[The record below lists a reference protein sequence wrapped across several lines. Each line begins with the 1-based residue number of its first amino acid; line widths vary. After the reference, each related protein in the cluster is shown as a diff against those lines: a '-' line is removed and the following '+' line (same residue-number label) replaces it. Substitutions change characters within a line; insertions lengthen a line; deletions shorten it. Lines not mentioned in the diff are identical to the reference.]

1 MTQGG
6 FRVRS
11 IRDVGALLLAVSLAL
26 PMSTCSASKPFGQ
39 CEPPPAF
46 RLPQPGEAAP
56 RLYTH
61 WNYAWPGCG
70 TWREPAFML
79 VPLAFLWPLGVIL
92 FSRSA
97 FLGRLARLLFWLEIL
112 PLCYAAL
119 IIYWAGW
126 VIGKP
131 AVGAFTGGAG
141 VALSAG
147 SWIGDVVRWAR
158 ARLAVYRGA
167 G

>member
-11 IRDVGALLLAVSLAL
+11 IRGVGALLLAVSLAL
-26 PMSTCSASKPFGQ
+26 PMSTCSTTRPYGQ
-39 CEPPPAF
+39 CEQPPAF
-46 RLPQPGEAAP
+46 WLPKPGQAP
-56 RLYTH
+56 KRLYTH

-70 TWREPAFML
+70 TWREPAFTL
-79 VPLAFLWPLGVIL
+79 VPLAFLWPLSLLL

-97 FLGRLARLLFWLEIL
+97 VLRRLARLLFWLEFV
-112 PLCYAAL
+112 PLSYAGL
-119 IIYWAGW
+119 IIFWAGW

-131 AVGAFTGGAG
+131 AVGTVTGGAG

-147 SWIGDVVRWAR
+147 AWIGDVVRWAR
-158 ARLAVYRGA
+158 ASRRERCNR
-167 G
+167 